1 MKLNSGST
9 PEAAD
14 FVDALYRKVI
24 PGGTHKA
31 SSIRVFGKENSVL
44 YDVKHVLAASEVDGR
59 L

>member
-1 MKLNSGST
+1 VKLNSGPT

-24 PGGTHKA
+24 LSGTHKA
-31 SSIRVFGKENSVL
+31 SSIRVFGKESSVL
-44 YDVKHVLAASEVDGR
+44 YGVKHVLAASEVDGR